1 MVIRRQLADDP
12 GGRPEHDETS
22 HFPSVGGP
30 LMPYAIDPELAP
42 WVPMMPTEGI
52 ADAEA
57 ARAQARALIQQLPPA
72 DLTGL
77 SVDSRA
83 VPGPEGAPDVP
94 VRIYRPLGVAGPLP
108 AILEIHGG
116 GFVLGD
122 LDYEEPTAATVARE
136 AGAVVVSVDYR
147 LAPEHPYP
155 AGAEDCYAAL
165 TWLAGAT
172 AELGVDPDRIAV
184 YGESAGGGLAAAVAL
199 LARDRGGPRLA
210 MQFLG
215 IPELDDRLDTPSMTD
230 YVDTPLW
237 NRPNAEI
244 SWAYY
249 LGDAAKPGGPD
260 VPAYAAPARA
270 TDLAGLPPAFVTVCQ
285 FDPLRDEGIAY
296 ASRLA
301 HAGVP
306 VDLHMYAGT
315 FHGSALVAGAA
326 VSRRMHEDAI
336 AAFRRVLSGS

>member
-1 MVIRRQLADDP
+1 M
-12 GGRPEHDETS
+12 S
-22 HFPSVGGP
+22 
-30 LMPYAIDPELAP
+30 YAIDPELAP
-42 WVPMMPTEGI
+42 WVPMMPTGGI
-52 ADAEA
+52 EDAQA
-57 ARAQARALIQQLPPA
+57 ARAQARAMVQQLPPA
-72 DLTGL
+72 DLSGL
-77 SVDSRA
+77 SVENRT

-94 VRIYRPLGVAGPLP
+94 VRIYRPQGAAGPLP
-108 AILEIHGG
+108 AVLEIHGG

-122 LDYEEPTAATVARE
+122 LDFEEPNAAALARE
-136 AGAVVVSVDYR
+136 VGALVVSVDYR

-155 AGAEDCYAAL
+155 AAPEDCYAVL
-165 TWLAGAT
+165 EWLAGAA

-184 YGESAGGGLAAAVAL
+184 YGDSAGGGLAAAVAL

-215 IPELDDRLDTPSMTD
+215 IPELDDRLDTPSMIA

-237 NRPNAEI
+237 NRPNAEV

-249 LGDAAKPGGPD
+249 LGDAAKPGSPD

-270 TDLAGLPPAFVTVCQ
+270 TDLAGLPPAFITVCQ

-306 VDLHMYAGT
+306 VDLHLYAGT
-315 FHGSALVAGAA
+315 FHGSAMVAGAA
-326 VSRRMHEDAI
+326 VSQRMHQEAI
-336 AAFRRVLSGS
+336 AAFRRALSGS

>member
-1 MVIRRQLADDP
+1 M
-12 GGRPEHDETS
+12 S
-22 HFPSVGGP
+22 
-30 LMPYAIDPELAP
+30 YAFDPELAP
-42 WVPMMPTEGI
+42 WVPMMPSDGI
-52 ADAEA
+52 VDAEA
-57 ARAQARALIQQLPPA
+57 ARAQARAMVQQLPPA
-72 DLTGL
+72 DLSGL
-77 SVDSRA
+77 SVENRT

-94 VRIYRPLGVAGPLP
+94 VRIYRPQGAAGPLP
-108 AILEIHGG
+108 AVLEIHGG

-122 LDYEEPTAATVARE
+122 LDFEESNAAAVARE
-136 AGAVVVSVDYR
+136 VGAVVVSVDYR

-155 AGAEDCYAAL
+155 AATEDCYAAL
-165 TWLAGAT
+165 VWLAGAA
-172 AELGVDPDRIAV
+172 AELGVDPGRIAV
-184 YGESAGGGLAAAVAL
+184 YGDSAGGGLSAAVAL

-215 IPELDDRLDTPSMTD
+215 IPELDDRLDTPSMTA

-237 NRPNAEI
+237 NRPNAET

-249 LGDAAKPGGPD
+249 LGDAVKPGSPD

-270 TDLAGLPPAFVTVCQ
+270 TDLAGLPPAFITVCQ

-315 FHGSALVAGAA
+315 FHGSAMVGGAA
-326 VSRRMHEDAI
+326 VSQRMHQDAI
-336 AAFRRVLSGS
+336 AALRRVLTGS

>member
-1 MVIRRQLADDP
+1 M
-12 GGRPEHDETS
+12 S
-22 HFPSVGGP
+22 
-30 LMPYAIDPELAP
+30 YAIDPELAP
-42 WVPMMPTEGI
+42 WVPMMPSDGI
-52 ADAEA
+52 EDAEA
-57 ARAQARALIQQLPPA
+57 ARAQARAMVQQLPPA
-72 DLTGL
+72 DLSGL
-77 SVDSRA
+77 SVENRT
-83 VPGPEGAPDVP
+83 VPGPAGAPDVP
-94 VRIYRPLGVAGPLP
+94 VRIYRPRDATGPLP

-122 LDYEEPTAATVARE
+122 LDFEETAAAAVARE
-136 AGAVVVSVDYR
+136 VGALVVSVDYR

-155 AGAEDCYAAL
+155 AATEDCYAVL
-165 TWLAGAT
+165 SWLAGAAT
-172 AELGVDPDRIAV
+172 ELGVDPGRIAV

-215 IPELDDRLDTPSMTD
+215 IPELDDRLETPSMTA

-249 LGDAAKPGGPD
+249 LGDAAKPGSPD

-270 TDLAGLPPAFVTVCQ
+270 TDLTGLPPAFVTVCQ

-306 VDLHMYAGT
+306 VDLHLYAGT
-315 FHGSALVAGAA
+315 FHGSAMVAGAA
-326 VSRRMHEDAI
+326 VSQRMHQDAI
-336 AAFRRVLSGS
+336 AAFQRVLSGS